1 MQQYIFEFAGLVPIF
16 FLAVIMPGPDF
27 AMTLR
32 QSIGQGRRAGILT
45 GFGIAM
51 AIFVHATYTI
61 LGVGL
66 IISQS
71 ILAFNIVKLLGAA
84 YLLYLGVQTLRAP
97 APIAPEFSNEKLAKP
112 QSDARNFGI
121 GFLTNLLNPKA
132 TLFFVSIFTNL
143 VAVTTPA
150 HIQFTYVAIM
160 SVTLFIWFM
169 LVSIFFTTKKVREA
183 FYATGKWFNR
193 VTGVALIFLAARI
206 ALTQHSD

>member
-1 MQQYIFEFAGLVPIF
+1 MQQYIFEFAGLAPIF

-32 QSIGQGRRAGILT
+32 QSIGRGRQAGIFT
-45 GFGIAM
+45 GLGIAA

-71 ILAFNIVKLLGAA
+71 IIAFNIVKLLGAA
-84 YLLYLGVQTLRAP
+84 YLLYLGIQTLRAP
-97 APIAPEFSNEKLAKP
+97 APKAPSFAQGEADNG
-112 QSDARNFGI
+112 QSVLKSFGI

-143 VAVTTPA
+143 VSVTTPA
-150 HIQFTYVAIM
+150 QIQFTYVTIM
-160 SVTLFIWFM
+160 SATLFIWFT
-169 LVSIFFTTKKVREA
+169 LVSIFFTTPKVRET

-193 VTGVALIFLAARI
+193 ITGIALIFLAARI